1 MRRSLRSR
9 DVSRGH
15 VILIYAGSQPDS
27 EGRAEARFPEATE
40 AEITVRIRGLLQD
53 LKPRLVFGALAA
65 GADILIAE
73 AAREEGI
80 PFRALLPFDADTFR
94 GTSVSGSGDRWT
106 QRYNRLLTEADIEF
120 LNEEVQE
127 SAYTDHNV
135 AMLDAATRIAE
146 DEGERLWCLL
156 IRPSPDPTTS
166 GSVTDDMAS
175 RAEGR
180 GILTLDIDPLAARAR
195 TFVVMPYG
203 TKFDPIL
210 RRDIDCD
217 SVFRRVYRPL
227 LEDLDLAWNRA
238 DLATD
243 SGIIHVGMIDDLAN
257 SKVVIADLTATNF
270 NVAYELGLR
279 HVFARSSTV
288 LISPKVTGYQSST
301 PPFDVAPIRA
311 HAFERSLELTDEEA
325 ERAIKALKPVLK
337 EAVATTTIDSPVH
350 EWFDVDVIDPP
361 FVRRSMHD
369 AIGTELDLR
378 NTVRNSVRTSNGAEM
393 RAAAGLLATA
403 AIDEPTRAA
412 LRIELAIGLLGEQD
426 YAEALAL
433 FEIAQP
439 ELSSPL
445 HRLWLH
451 QTVMA
456 LRRLAERADNLEHD
470 DYLKRAEELLRL
482 ALELGYEDSESYGI
496 WAGLLKRRILRGSLS
511 PLEEAAAFELM
522 TEYYGRGFRTDP
534 QAYTGLNYAMALRLQ
549 ARKQEPTPSQIED
562 LNEALIVTRFLNNIG
577 LDRDETDPWAVITD
591 AELQLHIALLRGA
604 DTNAASIA
612 YAKAGLSASAD
623 VRRSAK
629 DQLRFLIAGGDDPSL
644 LNPII
649 QALSRESDRE

>member
-1 MRRSLRSR
+1 M
-9 DVSRGH
+9 
-15 VILIYAGSQPDS
+15 ILIYAGSQPDS
-27 EGRAEARFPEATE
+27 EGRAEARFPQATE
-40 AEITVRIRGLLQD
+40 DDIKDRIRGLLQD

-65 GADILIAE
+65 GADIIIAE

-94 GTSVSGSGDRWT
+94 ETSVSNSGTRWT
-106 QRYNRLLTEADIEF
+106 QRYDRLIAEADVEC
-120 LNEEVQE
+120 LDEEVQD
-127 SAYTDHNV
+127 SAYVDHNA

-156 IRPSPDPTTS
+156 IRPAPDSATT

-180 GILTLDIDPLAARAR
+180 GLLTLDINPLAVRAR

-203 TKFDPIL
+203 TKFDPLL
-210 RRDIDCD
+210 RRDINCD

-227 LEDLDLAWNRA
+227 LEDLDLDWNRA

-257 SKVVIADLTATNF
+257 SQVVIADLTATNF

-288 LISPKVTGYQSST
+288 LISPKVTGYQYST

-311 HAFERSLELTDEEA
+311 HGFERSLKLTDDEA
-325 ERAIKALKPVLK
+325 ERAIRALKPALE
-337 EAVATTTIDSPVH
+337 EAVATTTSDSPVH
-350 EWFDVDVIDPP
+350 EWFDVDVIVPP
-361 FVRRSMHD
+361 FARRSQQE
-369 AIGTELDLR
+369 AVGTELGLR
-378 NTVRNSVRTSNGAEM
+378 DTVRKSVRTSDGAEM
-393 RAAAGLLATA
+393 RAAASLLATA
-403 AIDEPTRAA
+403 TIDEPVRGA
-412 LRIELAIGLLGEQD
+412 LRIELAVGLIAEGD
-426 YAEALAL
+426 YGDALAL
-433 FEIAQP
+433 LEIAQP

-456 LRRLAERADNLEHD
+456 LRRLAELSDNFEHD
-470 DYLKRAEELLRL
+470 TYLKRAEDLLRL
-482 ALELGYEDSESYGI
+482 GLEVGYEDSESYGI
-496 WAGLLKRRILRGSLS
+496 WGGLLKRRILRGSLN
-511 PLEEAAAFELM
+511 PLEEAATYELM
-522 TEYYGRGFRTDP
+522 TDYYGQGFRADP

-549 ARKQEPTPSQIED
+549 ARRQDPTPSQITD
-562 LNEALIVTRFLNNIG
+562 LNEALTVTRFLNNID
-577 LDRDETDPWAVITD
+577 LDRDPSNPWAVITD
-591 AELQLHIALLRGA
+591 AELQLHTALLQGT

-612 YAKAGLSASAD
+612 YAKAGLSASPD
-623 VRRSAK
+623 VRKSAR
-629 DQLRFLIAGGDDPSL
+629 DQLRFLIASGDDPSL
-644 LNPII
+644 LTPII
-649 QALSRESDRE
+649 QALTQEGDSE

>member
-1 MRRSLRSR
+1 M
-9 DVSRGH
+9 
-15 VILIYAGSQPDS
+15 ILIYAGSQPDS
-27 EGRAEARFPEATE
+27 KERSEARFPQETE
-40 AEITVRIRGLLQD
+40 AEITHRIRGLLQD

-80 PFRALLPFDADTFR
+80 PFRALLPFDTDKFR
-94 GTSVSGSGDRWT
+94 ETSVSGSGTRWT
-106 QRYNRLLTEADIEF
+106 QRYDRLISEADIEC
-120 LNEEVQE
+120 LDEEVQE
-127 SAYTDHNV
+127 SAYTSHN
-135 AMLDAATRIAE
+135 ASMLDAAARIAE
-146 DEGERLWCLL
+146 AEGERLWCLL
-156 IRPSPDPTTS
+156 IRPAPDSSST

-180 GILTLDIDPLAARAR
+180 GILTLDINPVAARAR

-210 RRDIDCD
+210 RRNIDCD

-257 SKVVIADLTATNF
+257 SQVVVADLTATNF

-288 LISPKVTGYQSST
+288 LVSPKVTGYRSST

-311 HAFERSLELTDEEA
+311 HGFERSLELTDEEA
-325 ERAIKALKPVLK
+325 ERAIRALKPVLE
-337 EAVATTTIDSPVH
+337 EAVATTNIDSPVH
-350 EWFDVDVIDPP
+350 EWFNVDVMNPP
-361 FVRRSMHD
+361 FARRSQRGSIGAELGLRD
-369 AIGTELDLR
+369 A
-378 NTVRNSVRTSNGAEM
+378 VRNSIRTSDGADM
-393 RAAAGLLATA
+393 RAAALLLTTAT
-403 AIDEPTRAA
+403 IDEPTRGA
-412 LRIELAIGLLGEQD
+412 LRIELAVGL
-426 YAEALAL
+426 
-433 FEIAQP
+433 I
-439 ELSSPL
+439 SPL

-456 LRRLAERADNLEHD
+456 LRRLAVRPEIPEHAE
-470 DYLKRAEELLRL
+470 YLRRAEDLLRL
-482 ALELGYEDSESYGI
+482 ALDIGYEDSESYGI
-496 WAGLLKRRILRGSLS
+496 WAGLLKRRILGGSLS
-511 PLEEAAAFELM
+511 ELDEAATFELM

-549 ARKQEPTPSQIED
+549 ARKVELSPAQIED
-562 LNEALIVTRFLNNIG
+562 LDEALIVSRFLNNID
-577 LDRDETDPWAVITD
+577 LDRDASNPWAVITD
-591 AELQLHIALLRGA
+591 AELQLHTALLKGL
-604 DTNAASIA
+604 DTSAASIA
-612 YAKAGLSASAD
+612 YAKAALSASAD
-623 VRRSAK
+623 VRKSAR
-629 DQLRFLIAGGDDPSL
+629 DQLRFLVAGGDDPSL

-649 QALSRESDRE
+649 QALTRESDPE